1 MSEPENQPP
10 GHPSNEP
17 DESTDGAV
25 VDRAPIVVDAAGD
38 NRPEAV
44 AQTAEALRQGQLA
57 VIPTDTVYGVAADA
71 FNPEATAAVF
81 AAKQRSRKHPL
92 PILIH
97 SPKQLPGLVGA
108 VPPAA
113 ERLMAAYWPGALTL
127 VVPATPDLQWD
138 IGDNEG
144 TVAVRMPL
152 DDVTLEVIRQVG
164 PLAVTSANRSGEPPA
179 TGVQE
184 ARMALGGEVA
194 LYLDDGPRTDRRPS
208 TIVDLTRAEPFLI
221 RDGDLPPDE
230 VMATARGE
238 KLDDGEAAP

>member
-1 MSEPENQPP
+1 MS
-10 GHPSNEP
+10 
-17 DESTDGAV
+17 V
-25 VDRAPIVVDAAGD
+25 VVDATGD
-38 NRPEAV
+38 QRPEAV
-44 AQTAEALRQGQLA
+44 AQTAEALRGGSL
-57 VIPTDTVYGVAADA
+57 VVVPTDTVYGVAADA
-71 FNPEATAAVF
+71 FDPDATAAVF

-92 PILIH
+92 PILVH
-97 SPKQLPGLVGA
+97 SPKQLPGIVGV

-127 VVPATPDLQWD
+127 VLPATPGLQWD

-152 DDVTLEVIRQVG
+152 DDVTLDVIRQVG

-184 ARMALGGEVA
+184 AQMALGDAVA
-194 LYLDDGPRTDRRPS
+194 VYLDDGPRTDSRPS
-208 TIVDLTRAEPFLI
+208 TIVDLTRSEPFLI

-230 VMATARGE
+230 VMATARGDRVE
-238 KLDDGEAAP
+238 GGDGPDEDGDTP